1 LRDHRTVTR
10 VLGAA
15 ILAAGCAFSQAAAAG
30 QKDPLPSRYK
40 AWLDEE
46 VIYIILPIERQV
58 LQKLNTD
65 RERDLFIEAFW
76 KQRDPTPGTPENEF
90 RTEHARRIA
99 YANRNYHRST
109 PLPGWKTD
117 RGRMYIILGEP
128 TDIER
133 YSGQGQVNP
142 SEVWFYQDKAALG
155 LPSGFHLVFFQRDG
169 IGDFRLYSPAKDGP
183 QALIANYSGDRTDHL
198 AAYKRLVELEAPLAA
213 VSLSLIPGEGEAG
226 LGRPSL
232 ASDVMIQKVENLP
245 QAQVQ
250 GKYAQK
256 FLDYKDI
263 VEVEYTANYMD
274 STSMIKL
281 VKDPSGLYFV
291 HYVVEP
297 KRLSLNAYENRFSA
311 KLQLNGRVTTP
322 DGRLIFQ
329 FEKPVDLAM
338 DEERAKMANA
348 QPLNLQDMFPLIPGT
363 YRLSLLMKN
372 EVSKEFTSTETMLIV
387 PGDAPALQMTS
398 PVLGFQTARV
408 LAGKARLKP
417 FQIGPIQVYCQPGRV
432 FTRKD
437 TLSAAFQVL
446 GLTPEQKAG
455 GLIRYT
461 FMKDGQTWR
470 EKQRTLAEY
479 AELPLVLEE
488 FPLAD
493 FSPAYYDLR
502 ISVIEGGRELVT
514 GTEAFVI
521 SQQEAVPRPWYF
533 SKLLP
538 EPSDPVYDQII
549 GTQLLNAE
557 RPAEAKPRLE
567 RAFRQKPE
575 DADLAFVLARAYMS
589 LGEATRVPPLLAPF
603 LEPPRPPSYD
613 VFVLT
618 GQALRK
624 MGDSAGALA
633 IFERAILQFGQG
645 IALLNAVGDCQ
656 ESLGRPKEALAAWE
670 KSLQFD
676 PAQPEI
682 RKRFEALKVKK

>member
-1 LRDHRTVTR
+1 MMRI
-10 VLGAA
+10 LGAA
-15 ILAAGCAFSQAAAAG
+15 ILAAGSVFSPAIAAG
-30 QKDPLPSRYK
+30 QKIPLSPKYET
-40 AWLDEE
+40 WLDEE
-46 VIYIILPIERQV
+46 VLFIILPIERQV
-58 LQKLNTD
+58 FQKLTTD

-90 RTEHARRIA
+90 KTEHARRIG
-99 YANRNYHRST
+99 YANKNFHRST
-109 PLPGWKTD
+109 PLPGWRTD
-117 RGRMYIILGEP
+117 RGRIYIILGEP
-128 TDIER
+128 NDIER
-133 YSGQGQVNP
+133 YSGQGQVNS
-142 SEVWFYQDKAALG
+142 SEVWFYQDKTSLG
-155 LPSGFHLVFFQRDG
+155 LPPGFHLVFFQRDG
-169 IGDFRLYSPAKDGP
+169 IGDFKLYSPAKDGP

-198 AAYKRLVELEAPLAA
+198 AAYQRLVDLEAPLAA
-213 VSLSLIPGEGEAG
+213 VSMSLIPGESDTG

-232 ASDVMIQKVENLP
+232 ASDVMLQKVENLP

-281 VKDPSGLYFV
+281 VQDPSGLYFV

-297 KRLSLNAYENRFSA
+297 KRLSLNAYEKRFSA
-311 KLQLNGRVTTP
+311 KLQLNGRVTTL
-322 DGRLIFQ
+322 DGRLIYQ
-329 FEKPVDLAM
+329 FDKPVDLAM
-338 DEERAKMANA
+338 DEARVKMANA

-372 EVSKEFTSTETMLIV
+372 EVSKEFTSSETTLIV
-387 PGDAPALQMTS
+387 PGDTPALQMTS

-408 LAGKARLKP
+408 QPGKARLKP

-437 TLSAAFQVL
+437 TLAVAFQVL
-446 GLTPEQKAG
+446 GLKPEQKAG
-455 GLIRYT
+455 GLIQFT
-461 FMKDGQTWR
+461 LMKDGQTWK

-488 FPLAD
+488 FPLTD
-493 FSPAYYDLR
+493 FPPAYYDLR
-502 ISVIEGGRELVT
+502 IAVIEGGRELVT

-533 SKLLP
+533 SKLMP
-538 EPSDPVYDQII
+538 EPSDSVYDQII

-567 RAFRQKPE
+567 KAFRQKPE
-575 DADLAFVLARAYMS
+575 DADLALVLARAYMS
-589 LGEATRVPPLLAPF
+589 LGEVTQIPTLLAPF
-603 LEPPRPPSYD
+603 LETTGRSSYD

-624 MGDSAGALA
+624 IGDSSGALG

-645 IALLNAVGDCQ
+645 IVLLNAVGDCQ
-656 ESLGRPKEALAAWE
+656 ENLGRPKEALAAWE

>member
-1 LRDHRTVTR
+1 MRRIVALF
-10 VLGAA
+10 LF
-15 ILAAGCAFSQAAAAG
+15 AFIVVDPVGAG
-30 QKDPLPSRYK
+30 QVKKAELPPQYK
-40 AWLDEE
+40 KLLEEE
-46 VIYIILPIERQV
+46 VVYIIHPKEREV
-58 LQKLNTD
+58 FLKLQSD
-65 RERDLFIEAFW
+65 RERDQFMEAFW
-76 KQRDPTPGTPENEF
+76 KQRDPTPATQDNEF
-90 RTEHARRIA
+90 KTEHYKRISH
-99 YANRNYHRST
+99 ANKYYGRT
-109 PLPGWKTD
+109 AAKAGWRTD
-117 RGRMYIILGEP
+117 RGRVYIILGEP
-128 TDIER
+128 NTIER
-133 YSGQGQVNP
+133 YETSSTNYG
-142 SEVWFYQDKAALG
+142 SEVWFYQGREADG
-155 LPSGFHLVFFQRDG
+155 LPPGFNLLFFQKDG
-169 IGDFRLYSPAKDGP
+169 IGDFILYSPARNGP
-183 QALIANYSGDRTDHL
+183 QALMPTYTGDPTNYVAAFDQLKESQPQL
-198 AAYKRLVELEAPLAA
+198 AEY
-213 VSLSLIPGEGEAG
+213 SLSLIPGESVSMMD
-226 LGRPSL
+226 RPSL
-232 ASDVMIQKVENLP
+232 ASDVLIQKVETVP
-245 QAQVQ
+245 QTNFSA
-250 GKYAQK
+250 KYAQK

-274 STSMIKL
+274 STSMVKL

-291 HYVVEP
+291 HYVIEP
-297 KRLSLNAYENRFSA
+297 KRLSLNAYENRFST
-311 KLQLNGRVTTP
+311 KLQLNGRVMTP
-322 DGRLIFQ
+322 DGRLVFQ

-338 DEERAKMANA
+338 DEARVKMANA

-372 EVSKEFTSTETMLIV
+372 EVSKEFTSTEITLIV

-398 PVLGFQTARV
+398 PILGFQTARV
-408 LAGKARLKP
+408 QPGKARLKP

-437 TLSAAFQVL
+437 TLAAAFQIL
-446 GLTPEQKAG
+446 GLTSEQKAG

-461 FMKDGQTWR
+461 FMKEGLTWR

-479 AELPLVLEE
+479 TELPLVLEE

-493 FSPAYYDLR
+493 FPPAYYDLR
-502 ISVIEGGRELVT
+502 ISVIDGGRELVA
-514 GTEAFVI
+514 GTEAFAL

-533 SKLLP
+533 SKLMP
-538 EPSDPVYDQII
+538 ELSDPVYDQII

-589 LGEATRVPPLLAPF
+589 LGEVTRVPPLLASF

-613 VFVLT
+613 AFVLT

-624 MGDSAGALA
+624 IGDSAGALV
-633 IFERAILQFGQG
+633 IFERALSQFGLG
-645 IALLNAVGDCQ
+645 IVLLNAVGDCQ

-682 RKRFEALKVKK
+682 RKRYEALKDKK